1 MSYAQGVLAFLAAL
15 LPILA
20 SLYAGAS
27 FLREQ
32 YLLRWE
38 RRTRNRIK
46 RLGRERLAGA
56 EARASVRSKRL
67 GVHVSEYDEVAA
79 FETLMLAAH
88 GLSRPTV
95 THSDVDLTHSMAGC
109 LRLASRGIRPSPQI
123 HREPHPMGE
132 ALGYMYRART
142 A

>member
-95 THSDVDLTHSMAGC
+95 THSDVDLTHSMSATA
-109 LRLASRGIRPSPQI
+109 ASPGEIRRQAVLLLGATLGLSILGIDSI
-123 HREPHPMGE
+123 
-132 ALGYMYRART
+132 
-142 A
+142 